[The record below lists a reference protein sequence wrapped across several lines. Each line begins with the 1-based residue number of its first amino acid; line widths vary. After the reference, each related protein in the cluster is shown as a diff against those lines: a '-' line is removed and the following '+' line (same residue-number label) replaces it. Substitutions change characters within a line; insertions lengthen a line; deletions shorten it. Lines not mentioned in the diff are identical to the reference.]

1 MMDFK
6 AALTTVNSATLTE
19 SIHATLED
27 AVKAVSDTVD
37 AHPEMLKG
45 YDDLGVITDV
55 SDGTVV
61 IALFRMADE
70 FILARETT
78 DDRYADSLFAMK
90 HERYESDGDPYM
102 VFARWS
108 V

>member
-1 MMDFK
+1 MDFK
-6 AALTTVNSATLTE
+6 ATMTTGDSATLTE
-19 SIHATLED
+19 STHATLED
-27 AVKAVSDTVD
+27 AVRAVSDTVT
-37 AHPEMLKG
+37 AHPEILKG
-45 YDDLGVITDV
+45 FADLGVITDV

-61 IALFRMADE
+61 IALFRMGDE

-78 DDRYADSLFAMK
+78 DERYADSLSALE
-90 HERYESDGDPYM
+90 HERYDSDGDPYM

>member
-1 MMDFK
+1 MDFK
-6 AALTTVNSATLTE
+6 AAMATVDSATLTE

-27 AVKAVSDTVD
+27 AVKAVSDAVD

-45 YDDLGVITDV
+45 FDDLGVITDT

-61 IALFRMADE
+61 IALFRMGDE

-78 DDRYADSLFAMK
+78 DARYADALFAMK
-90 HERYESDGDPYM
+90 HDRYDSDGDPYM
-102 VFARWS
+102 VFGRWA

>member
-1 MMDFK
+1 MDFK
-6 AALTTVNSATLTE
+6 VAMAAADSVTLTE
-19 SIHATLED
+19 SSYATLAD

-37 AHPEMLKG
+37 AHPEVLKG
-45 YDDLGVITDV
+45 FDDLAVITDV

-61 IALFRMADE
+61 VALFRMSDE

-78 DDRYADSLFAMK
+78 DARYADSLFAIE
-90 HERYESDGDPYM
+90 HERYDSDGDPYM
-102 VFARWS
+102 VFGRWP